1 MTAAGMGASAFVWS
15 LRSKSIHCDA
25 EAGNSQITAMQSSDA
40 QIASVALRSFTCGL
54 NAKSAASPGAQAEL
68 AAVASVMHTAAA
80 PQVQLEAL
88 RAISA
93 AVHFGAA
100 TQVCE
105 AGCVPAL
112 VKCAGGG
119 NNASSWWPS
128 REQEP
133 AKRADTCGEE
143 YKVQMLS
150 LRVLFALVSSQPAG
164 ISEHAATIVAGFAR
178 NASGVLPF
186 WIYVQKTH

>member
-1 MTAAGMGASAFVWS
+1 MTAAGMGASALVWS
-15 LRSKSIHCDA
+15 LRSNSIHCDA
-25 EAGNSQITAMQSSDA
+25 EVDNSQLRAMQSSDTHTVSA
-40 QIASVALRSFTCGL
+40 ALRTFARGL
-54 NAKSAASPGAQAEL
+54 NAKSAASPAAHAEL
-68 AAVASVMHTAAA
+68 AAVASVMHSAAA
-80 PQVQLEAL
+80 AQVQLEAL